1 MEVSYLCNEIARP
14 LPPEKTKIRIM
25 MKIQL
30 RGIGLMMMLLL
41 SAMTMQAMT
50 LKGVV
55 TDKTNKEPLIGA
67 TVQINGSITGG
78 ITDLDGKFE
87 LSGVKKGIYTL
98 VISYIS
104 YRTAQI
110 QVQVSGNSPEL
121 NVELMP
127 DNQ

>member
-67 TVQINGSITGG
+67 IVQINGSITGG

>member
-55 TDKTNKEPLIGA
+55 TDKNKESLIGA

-87 LSGVKKGIYTL
+87 LSGVKKGIYTF

-110 QVQVSGNSPEL
+110 QVRVSGDSPEL

>member
-110 QVQVSGNSPEL
+110 QVWVSGDSPEL
-121 NVELMP
+121 NVELMS